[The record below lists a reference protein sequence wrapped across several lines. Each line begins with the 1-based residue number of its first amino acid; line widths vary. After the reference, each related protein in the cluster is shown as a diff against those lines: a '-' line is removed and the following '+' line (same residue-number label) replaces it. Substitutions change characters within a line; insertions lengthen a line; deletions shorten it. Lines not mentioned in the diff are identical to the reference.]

1 VTATP
6 EPTGARRCKWV
17 ASNDGDWDVCETCG
31 DTNTEFSRPGVVTS
45 PVDPVTPGDDAID
58 LAYNVGHTSMRY
70 DAAAWPMALFHATP
84 KMLAAAAPLL
94 VVEAVAAERAKARA
108 LVAEFWDAEIAMHP
122 VYGTTAGCSGGIG
135 GATITEHCAHTC
147 QSPKHDAAR
156 ERFESARRS
165 IWAWLQSAAGS
176 ETTKEGGSNV

>member
-1 VTATP
+1 MT
-6 EPTGARRCKWV
+6 
-17 ASNDGDWDVCETCG
+17 SN
-31 DTNTEFSRPGVVTS
+31 S
-45 PVDPVTPGDDAID
+45 DPVTPGDAALNVAAILGSD
-58 LAYNVGHTSMRY
+58 HMLRTPDGHDPDGWFRY
-70 DAAAWPMALFHATP
+70 TITRLC
-84 KMLAAAAPLL
+84 
-94 VVEAVAAERAKARA
+94 EAMAAERANTRA

-176 ETTKEGGSNV
+176 ETTKEGGK

>member
-1 VTATP
+1 
-6 EPTGARRCKWV
+6 
-17 ASNDGDWDVCETCG
+17 
-31 DTNTEFSRPGVVTS
+31 
-45 PVDPVTPGDDAID
+45 
-58 LAYNVGHTSMRY
+58 
-70 DAAAWPMALFHATP
+70 
-84 KMLAAAAPLL
+84 
-94 VVEAVAAERAKARA
+94 VAAERAKARA

-176 ETTKEGGSNV
+176 ETTKEDGPYV